1 MEINLG
7 EFVIQVSDTQ
17 MLSIFWAFAVFLA
30 FNVAY
35 LLFVNDRGA
44 SDISRSRMWATV
56 LIGSLLVIGTYAD
69 MLASKPFAL
78 KDCILLAFVGAHG
91 WMAEEMV
98 NKFMKKAP
106 QI

>member
-35 LLFVNDRGA
+35 LLFVKDRGA